1 MGKKVSEIN
10 LLEYSDANSY
20 NYLHLKSKSM
30 ERLLISNNK
39 NESFEIIS
47 PQLIQPI
54 NLPASMRNI
63 PKQQVVNFDI
73 DGDSIEE
80 SIIFTDGHNSV
91 TVLDEHL
98 KEIHKLGTIAR
109 TGMSRKIQTQVTKD
123 KRRFLHI
130 NSGGVSYTYEFTI
143 NPLYFWQYPIYIA
156 IFLIFYLFFYSL
168 NQVQNRLAKEKY
180 EKEKQVLKLQYSS
193 LKNQIDPHFTINV
206 LNSISGMY
214 DQQQIKLAEK
224 FMQRFSNL
232 MQQSLMNSDKVTV
245 SLKKELEFC
254 RNFIEVQKVR
264 YSNCFDYSI
273 EVDETVKLSIEIPRM
288 IIHTFVENA
297 IKHGLL
303 PKREDG
309 YLTIKASKT
318 GKNIFIEI
326 VDNGIGR
333 KQAKE
338 QNTKGTGKGI
348 GIADEILEL
357 YKKLSGKRIKYN
369 MTDIEENEPDKSGTK
384 VRIEIP
390 V

>member
-80 SIIFTDGHNSV
+80 FIIFTDGHNSV

-156 IFLIFYLFFYSL
+156 IFLIFYLFFYS
-168 NQVQNRLAKEKY
+168 VWVIMKSRKGHC
-180 EKEKQVLKLQYSS
+180 
-193 LKNQIDPHFTINV
+193 I
-206 LNSISGMY
+206 M
-214 DQQQIKLAEK
+214 
-224 FMQRFSNL
+224 
-232 MQQSLMNSDKVTV
+232 V
-245 SLKKELEFC
+245 SYY
-254 RNFIEVQKVR
+254 I
-264 YSNCFDYSI
+264 
-273 EVDETVKLSIEIPRM
+273 
-288 IIHTFVENA
+288 
-297 IKHGLL
+297 
-303 PKREDG
+303 
-309 YLTIKASKT
+309 T
-318 GKNIFIEI
+318 GKN
-326 VDNGIGR
+326 
-333 KQAKE
+333 
-338 QNTKGTGKGI
+338 T
-348 GIADEILEL
+348 EL
-357 YKKLSGKRIKYN
+357 KNKYKH
-369 MTDIEENEPDKSGTK
+369 
-384 VRIEIP
+384 
-390 V
+390 

>member
-1 MGKKVSEIN
+1 
-10 LLEYSDANSY
+10 
-20 NYLHLKSKSM
+20 M

-80 SIIFTDGHNSV
+80 FIIFTDGHNSV